1 MLVQAKLQLLPRIL
15 SAVFLATMRAPGRDL
30 EDLWP
35 QALHCGVP
43 PAAGRGTMDLRIE
56 GDIMVMLCEELG
68 RWKRSLQPLPM
79 FHALCALEMFPSSQP
94 KHSLLQK
101 DN

>member
-1 MLVQAKLQLLPRIL
+1 
-15 SAVFLATMRAPGRDL
+15 
-30 EDLWP
+30 
-35 QALHCGVP
+35 
-43 PAAGRGTMDLRIE
+43 MDLRTE

-79 FHALCALEMFPSSQP
+79 LHALCALEMFPSSQP